1 MSNFIEESFA
11 DDSIDEFKN
20 RIMQTEIKN
29 ALQFSAGR
37 VPKFNLKVDAF
48 VYDMLVYF
56 PNSNIQY
63 ETFTTSAFFINVHH
77 LIKMKIHLHHSHITG
92 KILGYAYDI
101 CNTKVTEKS
110 APNILVIAHNLFS
123 FDLYYFIKGYI
134 ASAWCSKQSNIGGT
148 NLTQINFSNIT
159 GEIKFIDSLK
169 YYQNSLA
176 ELASALSDEEKIS
189 VKKLTEQFFNQHDYV
204 WPHLN
209 S

>member
-77 LIKMKIHLHHSHITG
+77 LIKMKIHLHHSRITG

-110 APNILVIAHNLFS
+110 DPNILVIAHNLFS

-176 ELASALSDEEKIS
+176 ELASTLSDEEKIS